1 MSLGSQY
8 VLLVLP
14 LVVVASGC
22 AFVAEKPPEAVP
34 LPPPPP
40 IIQADGDAAR
50 FAQVK
55 PATLARDSAER
66 AARKLTVR
74 VRNTGCEGVATGSGF
89 ALDPHTLVT
98 NRHVLAGAD
107 ELELDTWDGRS
118 VNVSSASVGR
128 LVDLGVVSTSATLPG
143 VGRYGARPRDGD
155 DVAVVGYPLG
165 GPLTITK
172 GTVVDRVDG
181 GKFGVP
187 GEVMRMTAR
196 VRPGNSGGP
205 VLNAKGQIVG
215 VVFAIEIAT
224 RLALAIPLETLK
236 ALVARGDLEGVP
248 PCGSE

>member
-1 MSLGSQY
+1 MRFLPLF
-8 VLLVLP
+8 VLAPLVLV
-14 LVVVASGC
+14 LTSC
-22 AFVAEKPPEAVP
+22 AFVANKPPEAVP
-34 LPPPPP
+34 PQAPPL
-40 IIQADGDAAR
+40 IIETDPAADR
-50 FAQVK
+50 LAQVR

-107 ELELDTWDGRS
+107 QLELDTWEGRS
-118 VNVSSASVGR
+118 LNVSSASVGR

-143 VGRYGARPRDGD
+143 VGRDGARPRDGE

-181 GKFGVP
+181 GKFEVP

-196 VRPGNSGGP
+196 VQPGNSGGP

-236 ALVARGDLEGVP
+236 GLVARGDLEGVP